1 MQMLATCIVPTLPF
15 YTFVKLSVKPGRL
28 YGQKIGW
35 LLAVVKE

>member
-1 MQMLATCIVPTLPF
+1 MQMLAMYCTYASILYLCGTL
-15 YTFVKLSVKPGRL
+15 SQAGRL